1 MTDVNPAIITENF
14 AQKTLF
20 VNARNNHL
28 LNTYLGKSGMGRVIL
43 NHVIDTMM
51 HNLASLLVQ

>member
-1 MTDVNPAIITENF
+1 MATTQYQREQEMTDVNPAIISENY

-28 LNTYLGKSGMGRVIL
+28 LNTYLGKSGMGTCNTYPR
-43 NHVIDTMM
+43 D
-51 HNLASLLVQ
+51 